1 MRAESKN
8 SITRLLLFSTLLL
21 ASVSAQC
28 SSGQYSDGTTAENAP
43 NCPAC
48 GGSGGSTNYICASGS
63 YKTGTPCTGTD
74 SSDTQTCSLCHGGA
88 SYHCSA
94 GTKRTGSTCTGSGST
109 DTQTCLGCTSGQYQS
124 SNSFVGTD
132 CTSHAVPLCT
142 NTSGT
147 YASVSPSATTDRVC
161 TIFSTCDKGQRETQ
175 APTTVNNRLCSSCDN
190 GEYQSTTGYTG
201 TTCTPWLNCAA
212 EEYQS
217 TPPSMSVNRVCTT
230 WSKCL
235 AGTYETTAPTSTLNR
250 VCSSCDAGHY
260 QVSNSFT
267 GTTCAPWSTCTAGQK
282 GTAPTLS
289 INRVCSHCDAGQYHP
304 TDTPQVTSCSNCESG
319 KYQVAIASITCNFC
333 AAGTA
338 FTSSTTTCT
347 TCVAGQYQTKND
359 LASATCLTCT
369 AGFSTMNRSVA
380 CEACPTGQSQG
391 LATAV
396 DYNSCALCPKGKEYI
411 NVDEPCSTCAN
422 GQFQIHHEKY
432 RGAKCCP
439 TLGTTQSQDFPK
451 CKSITI
457 TSVHSSRAASDGQ
470 TIGLPTPP
478 EGVDPVFNSTHSYRG
493 TDVLNVEI
501 TLQNFD
507 NANEEVEDHI
517 TSLFVWVVT
526 ESDPSVP
533 LFEPVT
539 VAWDGA
545 SATDAETINV
555 NISVPMVSKVET
567 TFDVLDGQGGTV
579 STTSKLCS
587 TWQIVYVVLCSAV
600 LFLCF

>member
-28 SSGQYSDGTTAENAP
+28 SSGQYDDGSKDAGNAP
-43 NCPAC
+43 TCPAC
-48 GGSGGSTNYICASGS
+48 GNGGSTNYICASGS
-63 YKTGTPCTGTD
+63 YKTGTTCTGTD
-74 SSDTQTCSLCHGGA
+74 TSDTQTCSLCHGGA

-175 APTTVNNRLCSSCDN
+175 APTTVNNRLCSSCGN

-545 SATDAETINV
+545 SATDAETISV
-555 NISVPMVSKVET
+555 NISIPMVSKVET